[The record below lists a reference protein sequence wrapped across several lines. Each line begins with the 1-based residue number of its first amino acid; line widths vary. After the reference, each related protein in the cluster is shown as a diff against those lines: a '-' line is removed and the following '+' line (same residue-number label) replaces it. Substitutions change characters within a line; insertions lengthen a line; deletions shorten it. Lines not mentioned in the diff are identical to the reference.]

1 MEYVLRVGP
10 NQQVREFGS
19 VNNWQNNYQPKWD
32 FNVPLNLLHQ
42 ERGGVDKMW
51 KNKTSKDIQ

>member
-1 MEYVLRVGP
+1 MEYVLR